1 MEPGH
6 HLKNLLQTQL
16 ASDASAIRHLPY
28 CLSSLTAECF
38 LPSSHLAKWSTRIH
52 ALIHSKESGARWAG
66 LCLAYRTALLS
77 QRIMIDLAQSW
88 ITAVLPM
95 LSRKEPVPVLKAAI
109 RLLRTIFTTATDIP
123 EFQRQVSVPN
133 VVKFTSLV
141 MSVADNVDIELKV
154 MSLQA
159 LASVIATYPSAH
171 RASSASLS
179 AFVLQY
185 LSGSTM
191 GPTDQELLHA
201 AARLKRDQLV
211 EKIARR
217 DIGLWVGRVAFLTYH
232 LSNEQYD
239 FVFFVTSPVSLSS
252 DDTVQNNVQP
262 VPIPEPQVAIPLN
275 HDRLRCSVVIIRYLL
290 GTVIQRPVQ
299 VPLGGL
305 IKYVLGLLSCS
316 TDGKIDG
323 FVDPSIRSM
332 EESIVP
338 EIRKLGCDLLVAV
351 AEQFPYRLDPYVGR
365 LCTLLAIQLEQNQ
378 RPTERLHCLKAV
390 DTLLKTCRPVES
402 PVIPTRLSK
411 AVLPSLTRILSAS
424 TTNIDSEPSS
434 SKSKNA
440 KKRARNYEGDEVFK
454 MTRQVTYA
462 TAEESE
468 VALISLDVA
477 HVLLLNSNLSPT
489 MQSIIARLMI
499 SLLMTLPRLPWH
511 SLSQDPT
518 LVQRL
523 IKKVQ
528 NIGFTISSGT
538 TGVMSKSL
546 PFVIKASLR
555 SDELESQRNLGI
567 LIHPRVP
574 PLVRSMPHI
583 ESLSLYKAEE
593 SQEEAEAL
601 RALKIADMHIH
612 QTPEVEDIVMTD
624 HNSTLT
630 KQTSNTG
637 PEPVLSQSYA
647 LAEVSRE
654 PAKVPLSKA
663 QTETLIEPAGTSK
676 PLLENKSYKTDRP
689 QTTVHNV
696 HTTSIAQD
704 IKTPIT
710 TPFRP
715 TAIPVPAQEDDNE
728 DEEMPSIDLDSDS
741 EVDED

>member
-95 LSRKEPVPVLKAAI
+95 LSRKEPVPILKAAI

-141 MSVADNVDIELKV
+141 MSVADNADIELKV

-185 LSGSTM
+185 LSGSTI

-201 AARLKRDQLV
+201 AARLYAVLPLTGGKV
-211 EKIARR
+211 N
-217 DIGLWVGRVAFLTYH
+217 GTNLWRKSLDETLAFGWDALHSLRTT
-232 LSNEQYD
+232 
-239 FVFFVTSPVSLSS
+239 FPTSI
-252 DDTVQNNVQP
+252 QNNVQP
-262 VPIPEPQVAIPLN
+262 VPMPEPQVAIPLN
-275 HDRLRCSVVIIRYLL
+275 HDRLRCSVVVIRYLL

-351 AEQFPYRLDPYVGR
+351 AEQFPYRLEPYVGR

-462 TAEESE
+462 TAEEGE

-477 HVLLLNSNLSPT
+477 HVLLPNSNLSPT

-710 TPFRP
+710 TPFRL